1 MIANELRK
9 HNYKA
14 KITVISNGVSNNFK
28 KIEVEK
34 PENLKDKFV
43 ILMVGRYSKEKRQ
56 DLIIEAIKKSKYEKN
71 IQLILAGKGPWKEHL
86 EMLSKGLTNK
96 VIFNFYSQDELLKV
110 INFSDLYVHAS
121 DAEIEA
127 ISCMEAFTC
136 GLVPVISNS
145 KLSATNQFALDDRNL
160 FEAGNSE
167 SLKEKIEY
175 WIEHT
180 EEKKVQSQEYIE
192 YAKQYNIENR
202 VSKMEDFF
210 KL

>member
-71 IQLILAGKGPWKEHL
+71 
-86 EMLSKGLTNK
+86 K
-96 VIFNFYSQDELLKV
+96 VI
-110 INFSDLYVHAS
+110 
-121 DAEIEA
+121 
-127 ISCMEAFTC
+127 AF
-136 GLVPVISNS
+136 
-145 KLSATNQFALDDRNL
+145 FL
-160 FEAGNSE
+160 FVFCN
-167 SLKEKIEY
+167 
-175 WIEHT
+175 T
-180 EEKKVQSQEYIE
+180 QEN
-192 YAKQYNIENR
+192 K
-202 VSKMEDFF
+202 
-210 KL
+210 